1 MWKLICIGALFTIT
15 NGHLMN
21 TLLIKRLKK
30 QVRELEDNEYD
41 IYKKLSSLETNM
53 VSKISQFQGTGET
66 RSIDI
71 GVNFEDRLRDME
83 GKIDV
88 LKKYLMGEKRLDIVL
103 RTQSKEVIKEM
114 KGKVRETEIVIGDLK
129 EEVKGLLNDFEN
141 KIFEVNK
148 SANVKINA
156 NGAVLY
162 GGIGSACTS
171 NGGECLGE
179 DSECR
184 GGRCQCLP
192 GLSYDVQAQYCV
204 ESCHTYGKTYQSVSR
219 KIIRGFNEETFMNVS
234 LADCK
239 TKCNDDST
247 FHCRSFDYFPQWQT
261 CYISTKVKTEVPDDV
276 WEYNSE
282 GYHFQRDCQ

>member
-1 MWKLICIGALFTIT
+1 
-15 NGHLMN
+15 MN
-21 TLLIKRLKK
+21 RPLIKRLSK
-30 QVRELEDNEYD
+30 QVRELEENENA
-41 IYKKLSSLETNM
+41 IYVKLDSLETNIM
-53 VSKISQFQGTGET
+53 SKLSQFQGKSSGGGFDSTE
-66 RSIDI
+66 IQNIEI

-83 GKIDV
+83 GNIDA

-114 KGKVRETEIVIGDLK
+114 KGKVRETEIVIGVLK
-129 EEVKGLLNDFEN
+129 DEVKGSLNDFEN
-141 KIFEVNK
+141 KILEVNK

-184 GGRCQCLP
+184 SGRCQCLP
-192 GLSYDVQAQYCV
+192 GLSYDLQARSCV
-204 ESCHTYGKTYQSVSR
+204 ESCDTYGKTYQSVR
-219 KIIRGFNEETFMNVS
+219 GKIIRGFNEETLEDVS

-239 TKCNDDST
+239 AKCNDDST
-247 FHCRSFDYFPQWQT
+247 FLCRSFDYFPQWRT
-261 CYISTKVKTEVPDDV
+261 CYISTNVKSEVPDDT
-276 WEYNSE
+276 WEYNPE